1 MNLVKLSKRTK
12 SVDKRNGI
20 LKEME
25 KIHSFEP
32 DVILL
37 YTNEENIELILQQVN
52 FLSEFFAVIK
62 EKIPHAA
69 RITSRLFFTF

>member
-20 LKEME
+20 LKAME

-52 FLSEFFAVIK
+52 FLSEFYAFIKEEISHAVI
-62 EKIPHAA
+62 
-69 RITSRLFFTF
+69 ITS